1 MSLPWVRMRS
11 TNSQAHLLIFSSPFG
26 SQKMFLPSFETETLV
41 CMPLPLT
48 PTTGFGRKHA
58 VSPIL
63 VATWRQIS
71 L

>member
-1 MSLPWVRMRS
+1 MNFQPKSLS
-11 TNSQAHLLIFSSPFG
+11 FSSPFG
-26 SQKMFLPSFETETLV
+26 SQIRFLPPLPFTETLV

-48 PTTGFGRKHA
+48 PTTGLGRKLA
-58 VSPIL
+58 VIPRL

>member
-11 TNSQAHLLIFSSPFG
+11 TNAQPILLSFSSPLA
-26 SQKMFLPSFETETLV
+26 SQNRFLPFSLIETLV

-48 PTTGFGRKHA
+48 PTTGLGRKDA
-58 VSPIL
+58 VSPML